1 MAIYGNVSAEGGFDQ
16 AEIDFVTNL
25 ISSGQVTPE
34 QVSAQFGVP
43 VDVIN
48 SVYAENVARLPSPA
62 PAPVAPVAAAPTVL
76 TTAPAPTLT
85 ETQEQT
91 NDSGLLST
99 ILKANNV
106 LNTGVQAVDAL
117 KQFNVLKNTPAVAS
131 TAATTLEEIAAN
143 NPWMIQ
149 NITDAGSDT
158 VQVLTEAQKAS
169 QMQNAADVFAGN
181 LGSIVGAVSGQESPA
196 ETAALAALGFLNPA
210 TAPFALAYRL
220 FDAMDLFGGGGLK
233 ATPMTPEEA
242 AKYQGEAGL
251 DQAVAQFAQGGE
263 GAGEMVLDA
272 IRRAE
277 AANVTPEQI
286 AETLNSRG
294 SLVADLIGLTVGN
307 NQPFVTDTAAASGGD
322 TAADTTAV
330 DDTLTTDSTAP
341 DYSGLETLTGGS
353 VSDAAANVVQGPIQ
367 DTTALRESLQ
377 AATDD
382 VLETWTYNADT
393 DSFVSNTRGDSIPRT
408 GDPDVEL
415 KDGGEYTVRG
425 VIGTEGVT
433 AEHVVDAD
441 TGKSVGEFTIDV
453 LTGLPTLN
461 KLPTGAATSAENT
474 TGAADGDVNIVGS
487 VGNADTASVDDGGGV
502 TLTGGSLDGESVVVK
517 PTATPTVTPTPTP
530 TPTPT
535 VINGVDGKDG
545 KDGGQGVAGADGVD
559 GRDGTDGRDGRDGL
573 TGLLTLNS
581 IATPLA
587 DRIFTN
593 EFKMDYLK
601 PEFIGLL
608 DLTRGRTV

>member
-1 MAIYGNVSAEGGFDQ
+1 MSIYGNVSAEGGFDQ

-43 VDVIN
+43 VDVVQ
-48 SVYAENVARLPSPA
+48 SVYEANKPQQQQQD
-62 PAPVAPVAAAPTVL
+62 T
-76 TTAPAPTLT
+76 
-85 ETQEQT
+85 
-91 NDSGLLST
+91 SGLLST

-149 NITDAGSDT
+149 NITDTGSDT
-158 VQVLTEAQKAS
+158 VQILTEAQKAS
-169 QMQNAADVFAGN
+169 QMKNASDVFAGN
-181 LGSIVGAVSGQESPA
+181 LGSIVGAISGQESPT

-330 DDTLTTDSTAP
+330 DATLTTDSTAP

-353 VSDAAANVVQGPIQ
+353 VSDAAANAVQGPMQ

-415 KDGGEYTVRG
+415 KDGGEYTIRG
-425 VIGTEGVT
+425 VPGTEGAT
-433 AEHVVDAD
+433 AEHVVDAE

-461 KLPTGAATSAENT
+461 KLPTGAVPNGEDI
-474 TGAADGDVNIVGS
+474 TGATDGSVNIVGP
-487 VGNADTASVDDGGGV
+487 VGDTNTPSVDDGGGT
-502 TLTGGSLDGESVVVK
+502 TLTGGSINGSSVVTGPSVK
-517 PTATPTVTPTPTP
+517 NTDEVTTLT
-530 TPTPT
+530 
-535 VINGVDGKDG
+535 
-545 KDGGQGVAGADGVD
+545 GGSITNNNVVKGADGADGVD
-559 GRDGTDGRDGRDGL
+559 GRDGAAGADGADGRDGRDGL

-581 IATPLA
+581 IATPLS
-587 DRIFTN
+587 DEIFTN